1 MRGLEWLLENP
12 EGIVVY
18 VLMAR
23 DHGHCINKC
32 RFRVLGSRIAHNC
45 NPLKERGEVRN
56 IDLGREVGRN
66 DSCYFCLYLG
76 GRGRF
81 RPPPQRTP
89 PPLEVQGYA
98 SSSVQLAAALVAR
111 ACVD

>member
-1 MRGLEWLLENP
+1 MEVEAHHVQPSELPSELLSYDTYILDPSKQYEEK
-12 EGIVVY
+12 EGDGGI
-18 VLMAR
+18 
-23 DHGHCINKC
+23 
-32 RFRVLGSRIAHNC
+32 
-45 NPLKERGEVRN
+45 
-56 IDLGREVGRN
+56 GREVGRI
-66 DSCYFCLYLG
+66 DSCYFCLVLG